1 MTVQIEDISAVEKK
15 LSFVVSSDKVNDALN
30 SAYRLL
36 GTQVRIDGFRKG
48 KVPRRVL
55 EQRYA
60 QHVEGEVSGQVIS
73 DAFDEAVEEHKLVP
87 VSQPIID
94 QGKLQRGA
102 DYSFSVTVEIKP
114 EVEVTGWE
122 GIDVEWERVEVDDAA
137 VDSEIENMLQSQ
149 GTVEA
154 APEGHAIADGDMVIV
169 SGTVETKGQ
178 DEPRKLEG
186 LMVVAGQAGMGM
198 AASDWLATK
207 VTGMKIGESK
217 SEKSEIPEGSF
228 GEGWDGKKANLEF
241 TITEIKVTNLPT
253 LDDDFAQDAGFDTLA
268 ELKADLRFKIEEQKR
283 AHVRGHAS
291 HGAIETI
298 IEANPFEVPQGLIRY
313 EAESQLNQQMRQF
326 AQMSGQMPT
335 MRLENLPEDAQQNLM
350 EQAEFGVRQSL
361 ILEAIAKSAALEA
374 TDDDIE
380 AKIAEMAA
388 EVGQHPS
395 AIKGLLQKQGSLD
408 GLKERLV
415 TEKAM
420 DLILE
425 KCNVVE
431 TDPTDHSNHDHHD
444 H

>member
-15 LSFVVSSDKVNDALN
+15 LSFVVSTDKVNEALN

-55 EQRYA
+55 EQRYG
-60 QHVEGEVSGQVIS
+60 HHIEGEVSGQVIS
-73 DAFDEAVEEHKLVP
+73 DAFEEAVEEHNLVP

-114 EVEVTGWE
+114 DVTVTGWE
-122 GIDVEWERVEVDDAA
+122 GIDVEWERVEVDDDA
-137 VDSEIENMLQSQ
+137 VDSEIENMLQRQ

-154 APEGHAIADGDMVIV
+154 AEDGHEIIEGDMVIV
-169 SGTVETKGQ
+169 NGTVSVKDQ
-178 DEPRKLEG
+178 DSPRKLEG
-186 LMVVAGQAGMGM
+186 LMVLAGQGGMGM
-198 AASDWLATK
+198 AASDWLADKVIGLKVGDTK
-207 VTGMKIGESK
+207 SDK
-217 SEKSEIPEGSF
+217 SAIPEGSF
-228 GEGWDGKKANLEF
+228 GEDWDGKKASLEF
-241 TITEIKVTNLPT
+241 TVSEIKVTKLPEV
-253 LDDDFAQDAGFDTLA
+253 DDDFAQDAGFDTLA
-268 ELKADLRFKIEEQKR
+268 ELKADLRFKIEEHKR

-298 IEANPFEVPQGLIRY
+298 IEANAFEVPQGLIRY

-326 AQMSGQMPT
+326 AQMSGQMPA

-350 EQAEFGVRQSL
+350 EQAEFAVRQSL
-361 ILEAIAKSAALEA
+361 ILEAVAKGAELEV
-374 TDDDIE
+374 TEDDIE

-388 EVGQHPS
+388 EIGQHPS

-408 GLKERLV
+408 GLKERLI

-425 KCNVVE
+425 KCNVIE
-431 TDPTDHSNHDHHD
+431 TEPTDHSHHD

>member
-15 LSFVVSSDKVNDALN
+15 LSFVVSTDKVNEALN

-55 EQRYA
+55 EQRYGH
-60 QHVEGEVSGQVIS
+60 HVEGEVSGQVIS
-73 DAFDEAVEEHKLVP
+73 DAFEEAVEEHNLVP

-114 EVEVTGWE
+114 DVSITGWE
-122 GIDVEWERVEVDDAA
+122 GIDVEWERVEVDDDA
-137 VDSEIENMLQSQ
+137 VDSEIENMLQRQ

-154 APEGHAIADGDMVIV
+154 AEDGHEVTEGDMVIV
-169 SGTVETKGQ
+169 NGTVSAEGQ

-186 LMVVAGQAGMGM
+186 LMVLAGQGGMGM
-198 AASDWLATK
+198 AASDWLADK
-207 VTGMKIGESK
+207 VIGLKVGDAKSDESD
-217 SEKSEIPEGSF
+217 IPEGSF
-228 GEGWDGKKANLEF
+228 GEDWDGKKAALEF
-241 TITEIKVTNLPT
+241 TVSEIKVTKLPEV
-253 LDDDFAQDAGFDTLA
+253 DDDFAQDAGFDTLA
-268 ELKADLRFKIEEQKR
+268 ELKADLRFKIEEHKR

-298 IEANPFEVPQGLIRY
+298 IEANAFEVPQGLIRY
-313 EAESQLNQQMRQF
+313 EAESQLNQQMQQF
-326 AQMSGQMPT
+326 AQMSGQMPA

-350 EQAEFGVRQSL
+350 EQGEFAVRQSL
-361 ILEAIAKSAALEA
+361 ILESVAKSAELEV
-374 TDDDIE
+374 TEDDIE

-388 EVGQHPS
+388 EIGQHPS

-408 GLKERLV
+408 GLKERLI

-425 KCNVVE
+425 KCNVIE
-431 TDPTDHSNHDHHD
+431 TEPTDHSHHD

>member
-1 MTVQIEDISAVEKK
+1 
-15 LSFVVSSDKVNDALN
+15 
-30 SAYRLL
+30 
-36 GTQVRIDGFRKG
+36 
-48 KVPRRVL
+48 
-55 EQRYA
+55 
-60 QHVEGEVSGQVIS
+60 
-73 DAFDEAVEEHKLVP
+73 
-87 VSQPIID
+87 
-94 QGKLQRGA
+94 
-102 DYSFSVTVEIKP
+102 
-114 EVEVTGWE
+114 
-122 GIDVEWERVEVDDAA
+122 
-137 VDSEIENMLQSQ
+137 
-149 GTVEA
+149 
-154 APEGHAIADGDMVIV
+154 MVIV
-169 SGTVETKGQ
+169 NGTVSTKDQ

-186 LMVVAGQAGMGM
+186 LMVVAGQGGMGM
-198 AASDWLATK
+198 AASDWLASK
-207 VTGMKIGESK
+207 VTGMTIGESK

-228 GEGWDGKKANLEF
+228 GEGWDGKKASLEF
-241 TITEIKVTNLPT
+241 TISEIKVTNLPD
-253 LDDDFAQDAGFDTLA
+253 LDDDFAQDAGFDSLD
-268 ELKADLRFKIEEQKR
+268 ELKADLRFKIEEHKR

-313 EAESQLNQQMRQF
+313 EAETQLNHQMRQF

-361 ILEAIAKSAALEA
+361 ILEAIAKSAALEV

-380 AKIAEMAA
+380 AKIAEMAT

-425 KCNVVE
+425 KCNVIE
-431 TDPTDHSNHDHHD
+431 TDPTDHSDHDH
-444 H
+444 